1 MNNAEL
7 NELKERY
14 VARGAAS
21 PATAF
26 ADHAENAEV
35 WDADGRRFIDF
46 GGGIGVLNLGHRHPR
61 VLEAVKAQL
70 DRVWHTCQTV
80 MPYAPY
86 VELAKRLCEVTPAR
100 GERKAMLVNS
110 GAEALEN
117 AVKVARA
124 ATGRGGVIAFDG
136 AFHGR
141 TFMTLSMT
149 GKVLPYKND
158 FGPMPGDVY
167 RAPFPVPY
175 YGVTEDDALHALKTL
190 FKTDI
195 APHRVAAIV
204 VEPVQGEGGFHQAPK
219 SFLEALRAIC
229 DEHGIVL
236 IADEV
241 QSGFAR
247 TGRLFAIEHSGVEP
261 DIVTMAKSLA
271 DGMPLSA
278 VVGTARLMDASGP
291 NSLGGTYSGNPVA
304 CAAALAVLDVIAE
317 ENLLARSSE
326 LGETLAARYRDWQQR
341 FECVDNVRHLGA
353 MAAFDLVADKTSRT
367 PDAGLTQALVGRA
380 RENGLIL
387 LSCGFHGNTIRNLVP
402 ITVEQA
408 VLDEGLGILESALAD
423 LVAERAP
430 VAAAGGDRAAP
441 GSGPM

>member
-1 MNNAEL
+1 MSNAEL
-7 NELKERY
+7 NDLKQRY
-14 VARGAAS
+14 VAHGAAS
-21 PATAF
+21 PATAY
-26 ADHAENAEV
+26 AERAENAEL

-46 GGGIGVLNLGHRHPR
+46 AGGIGVLNLGHRHPK
-61 VLEAVKAQL
+61 VVAAIKEQL
-70 DRVWHTCQTV
+70 DRVMHTCQTV

-86 VELAKRLCEVTPAR
+86 VQLARRLCEVTPAR

-117 AVKVARA
+117 AVKIARA
-124 ATGRGGVIAFDG
+124 ATGRSGVIAFDG

-141 TFMTLSMT
+141 TMMTLALT

-175 YGVTEDDALHALKTL
+175 YGVTEEDSLHALETL
-190 FKTDI
+190 FKTDV
-195 APHRVAAIV
+195 APHRVAAIII
-204 VEPVQGEGGFHQAPK
+204 EPVQGEGGFHAAPK
-219 SFLEALRAIC
+219 GFLQALRALC
-229 DEHGIVL
+229 DEHGILL

-247 TGRLFAIEHSGVEP
+247 TGRMFAIEHSDVEP

-278 VVGTARLMDASGP
+278 VVGTAGVMDASGP

-304 CAAALAVLDVIAE
+304 CAAALAVLDVIEE
-317 ENLLARSSE
+317 ENLLERSTE
-326 LGETLAARYRDWQQR
+326 LGETLAARFGDWQQR
-341 FECVDNVRHLGA
+341 FACVDNVRNVGA
-353 MAAFDLVADKTSRT
+353 MAAFDLVTDKQSRT
-367 PDAGLTQALVGRA
+367 PDAGLTQALTGRA

-387 LSCGFHGNTIRNLVP
+387 LSCGFHGNSIRCLVP
-402 ITVEQA
+402 LTVEPD
-408 VLDEGLGILESALAD
+408 VLDEGLGIIEQSLTE
-423 LVAERAP
+423 LVAGSARAT
-430 VAAAGGDRAAP
+430 G
-441 GSGPM
+441 